1 MVATLLAASPVL
13 LRQGPRIIRRRLL
26 GEFVHCLSLARYPSR
41 ARHDLLRQDH
51 ENAAIPE
58 TTRNF
63 EGVSHHD
70 PCQTRRMDHTPTLN
84 RRTWS
89 AALLLSLATLLT
101 LAACDSAT
109 PTKPADR
116 PTVDDYAGNTAGTL
130 GPDTD
135 ATLRINQSGDFSFL
149 VATRATPPR
158 APSDAGGWL
167 ILDGTSA
174 IAGNSA
180 NLTITAGQRAGTD
193 ATLDQAALAAYNTCD
208 LSGVIGAKFQLEV
221 MTAFADCLLEH
232 GDVDSIYEPIDAA
245 TLKDDA
251 LIGTWT
257 SRHSDYTAQWTFT
270 DATSLTVQEYY
281 ECSDEDCQHSVLF
294 NITYSDLTISRIR
307 IREWTIVQGTARYC
321 SVATPTDCDE
331 RPVTDDDNSG
341 TALPVTFAFSSD
353 QRNFTLRY
361 RHWAAD
367 GYAYFQRAP

>member
-1 MVATLLAASPVL
+1 
-13 LRQGPRIIRRRLL
+13 
-26 GEFVHCLSLARYPSR
+26 
-41 ARHDLLRQDH
+41 
-51 ENAAIPE
+51 
-58 TTRNF
+58 
-63 EGVSHHD
+63 
-70 PCQTRRMDHTPTLN
+70 MDHTPTLN

-89 AALLLSLATLLT
+89 AALFLSLATLLA

-109 PTKPADR
+109 PKKPADP

-135 ATLRINQSGDFSFL
+135 ATLLIKHSGDFTFL

-158 APSDAGGWL
+158 APSAAGGWL
-167 ILDGTSA
+167 ILYGTSA
-174 IAGNSA
+174 IDGNSA
-180 NLTITAGQRAGTD
+180 NLTITSGQRAGTD

-208 LSGVIGAKFQLEV
+208 LSGVIDAKFQLEI
-221 MTAFADCLLEH
+221 MTAFADCLLDR
-232 GDVDSIYEPIDAA
+232 GDVDSIEPVDAA

-257 SRHSDYTAQWTFT
+257 ARHSGYTAYTAQWTFT

-294 NITYSDLTISRIR
+294 NITYSDLAITRIR
-307 IREWTIVQGTARYC
+307 IDEWTIVQGTARYC

-331 RPVTDDDNSG
+331 RLVTDDDKFG
-341 TALPVTFAFSSD
+341 TALPVTFVLSAD

-361 RHWAAD
+361 PHWRAD
-367 GYAYFQRAP
+367 VYAYFRRAPRTPKQFHRVGDGVTPAVPTPPYVRQGNRLNGVTW